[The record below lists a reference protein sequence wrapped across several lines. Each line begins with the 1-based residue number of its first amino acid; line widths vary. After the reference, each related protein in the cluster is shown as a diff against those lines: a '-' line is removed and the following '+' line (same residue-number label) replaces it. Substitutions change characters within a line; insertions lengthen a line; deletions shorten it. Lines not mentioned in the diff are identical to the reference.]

1 MVFSVTTTL
10 PRTGPHRAS
19 RRFCVDPPDRGNRND
34 MNTRSVAAQGRGRA
48 KRAANSTAVE
58 AGARAGFGA
67 RGVIYVLVGVLALR
81 IAFTGGGQ
89 QADRGGAIAE
99 IAEKPFGKVLLWALG
114 IALVGMALWRLSEAL
129 FGQAGPDGRKPA
141 KRAMA
146 AGRCVF
152 YGFVAY
158 SVLSFAAGDSG
169 SGGGSSDQ
177 QSQDVTAKAL
187 GWPGGQWIVGV
198 AGAAVA
204 CAGLWIAVRALL
216 RKFHKH
222 LKMSEMSRRTRRAV
236 DVAGV
241 FGGTARG
248 TVFATAGGFAVA
260 AAIEHRPDRSK
271 GMDDTLRSFT
281 DTPAGPWL
289 LAVIALGLVAFGVFS
304 WANARYRKV

>member
-1 MVFSVTTTL
+1 M
-10 PRTGPHRAS
+10 
-19 RRFCVDPPDRGNRND
+19 
-34 MNTRSVAAQGRGRA
+34 
-48 KRAANSTAVE
+48 E

-81 IAFTGGGQ
+81 IAFSGGGGQ

-99 IAEKPFGKVLLWALG
+99 IAEKPFGKTLLWALG

-129 FGQAGPDGRKPA
+129 FGQAGPDGRKPT

-146 AGRCVF
+146 AGRFVF

-187 GWPGGQWIVGV
+187 GWPGGQWIVGI
-198 AGAAVA
+198 AGVAVA

-236 DVAGV
+236 DFTGV

-248 TVFATAGGFAVA
+248 IVFATAGGFAVA
-260 AAIEHRPDRSK
+260 AAIEHQPDRSK

-289 LAVIALGLVAFGVFS
+289 LVVIALGLVAFGVFS